1 MSWIH
6 LEDLVGL
13 MLLAVGNRTATGPF
27 NGTAPEPVR
36 NAEFTKALAQAL
48 HRPAILPVPRLGLR
62 LMFGEF
68 ASSLTESQRVL
79 PKAAESMGY
88 RFEFPTLNSALEN
101 LVGRPAR

>member
-1 MSWIH
+1 
-6 LEDLVGL
+6 
-13 MLLAVGNRTATGPF
+13 
-27 NGTAPEPVR
+27 
-36 NAEFTKALAQAL
+36 
-48 HRPAILPVPRLGLR
+48 
-62 LMFGEF
+62 MFGEF